1 MRDLCVMIC
10 FLTCC
15 VFHMNA
21 QVVLFDDT
29 VQSATFN
36 VGQNSWSSF
45 VANPLSN
52 QMNSS
57 ANVISNNSSTS
68 WQGIGGSCAVQ
79 ITNDTRI
86 FHIQFLSLSRSGNYQ
101 IQFSFDGSSDKY
113 FFSGNYN
120 LSEWTSQVIDLSAH
134 IGKTLSWF
142 IIYPSSNQV
151 AQTYIDNLYLD
162 GNLSEPISE
171 GVITQNHSFNN
182 LEVGIPLLTNDQARL
197 GFTEMMSEYK
207 FETTSEAVNLS
218 MDRSEWEQALRINF
232 NNFNTSSLEIFIDK
246 VGTGVN
252 LDFANNSWASIVS
265 NPLSNIVNTSS
276 YVIENNPASS
286 WKGISGTLNALVTDK
301 SIFNFQLYN
310 PNGAGNYQVQFYF
323 EGASSNKSFNGTYHG
338 GQWENIQI
346 DLSADA
352 GKKIT
357 WFWIAPTSGVIEK
370 CYFDEI
376 RITSDKVISG
386 QEASLV
392 VSTFSTLDAATRLEL
407 PLELSNLNGISFKA
421 KAIGMPISLD
431 VEVRN
436 DAGEVLQA
444 QTVSVNTEWA
454 SYELPFAA
462 INMRQI
468 KFSINSDNQVLG
480 NNDAFA
486 SAILLDDLYLLD
498 GTVAPFSIPTDDKDV
513 LQWLKESAIRYFIW
527 HYIQLDAD
535 RGVVQEISSR
545 ENHIQLSGLGM
556 SIAAFVLAEK
566 EGMLSSV
573 EAKTKISSIL
583 NWLNALDVNN
593 GVSGVLGFPQH
604 WMNSDGIPIWQN
616 ISIIDWAMCAAGIR
630 IAKQKYSDDASIVAI
645 ADVLLDKPQWD
656 QILTRNGR
664 IPKAL
669 DSSGNPIDGE
679 WGDAFSEETELIYT
693 EAIASGKLDSSILD
707 KIIRIEKKGF
717 FPSWFGSG
725 FTYNWLQ
732 LWTGTMDPFIA
743 NSKKAY
749 EFDAKTSLEVL
760 GLPLIGLTACGTLS
774 NVDGNGF
781 VSYDSY
787 VSNQGSEAHGSANSN
802 EVIQISPAPY
812 GAVLAYPFLPDAS
825 MTALREYGKT
835 GYFHPLLGFP
845 DNIRMKELPGG
856 LNDKWAPNWERFDIN
871 TAAIAMA
878 IEQVQD
884 NTISNLMLS
893 DLDFKRALEELVINT
908 QLNTLSIDKEEIEG
922 GSLIRVSVYPNPSEG
937 IFNVKLPPSP
947 FGEADSF
954 QVIDLSGKIVFA
966 KTITAKE
973 AQINI
978 DLRNY
983 ASGVYILRLSFINKV
998 QTVLL
1003 VKK

>member
-1 MRDLCVMIC
+1 MRALCVMI
-10 FLTCC
+10 LTCY

-36 VGQNSWSSF
+36 VDQNSWSSF

-57 ANVISNNSSTS
+57 ATVISNNSSSS
-68 WQGIGGSCAVQ
+68 WQGISGSCSVE

-86 FHIQFLSLSRSGNYQ
+86 FHIQFLNLSRSGNYQ
-101 IQFSFDGSSDKY
+101 IQFSFDGSSDTY
-113 FFSGNYN
+113 FFSGNYD
-120 LSEWTSQVIDLSAH
+120 LSEWTRQVIDLSEH

-142 IIYPSSNQV
+142 IIYPSANEV
-151 AQTYIDNLYLD
+151 TQTYIDNLYFD

-171 GVITQNHSFNN
+171 EVITQNHSFDQ

-207 FETTSEAVNLS
+207 LETTSEAVNLS

-232 NNFNTSSLEIFIDK
+232 NDFNTSSLDLFMDEE
-246 VGTGVN
+246 GTGVH
-252 LDFANNSWASIVS
+252 LDFENNPWASIVS
-265 NPLSNIVNTSS
+265 NPLSNTINASS
-276 YVIENNPASS
+276 YVIENNPTSS
-286 WKGISGTLNALVTDK
+286 WKGINGTLIAAVTDT
-301 SIFNFQLYN
+301 SILNFQVFN
-310 PNGAGNYQVQFYF
+310 PNGAGNYQVQLYF
-323 EGASSNKSFNGTYHG
+323 EGDASNKSFGGTYNG

-346 DLSADA
+346 DLSAYA

-357 WFWIAPTSGVIEK
+357 WFWIAPTSGVVEK
-370 CYFDEI
+370 SYFDEI
-376 RITSDKVISG
+376 HIALDNVISG

-392 VSTFSTLDAATRLEL
+392 VSTFSTLDVATRLEL
-407 PLELSNLNGISFKA
+407 PVELSNLNGISFKA
-421 KAIGMPISLD
+421 KAIGMPISLH

-436 DAGEVLQA
+436 DANEVLHA
-444 QTVSVNTEWA
+444 QTISVNAEWE

-462 INMRQI
+462 THMRQI
-468 KFSINSDNQVLG
+468 KFSIKSDNQVLG
-480 NNDAFA
+480 DKDTFA

-498 GTVAPFSIPTDDKDV
+498 DTAVPFSIPTEDEEV

-527 HYIQLDAD
+527 HYIQLDED

-545 ENHIQLSGLGM
+545 ENHVQLSGLGM

-566 EGMLSSV
+566 EGMLTPV
-573 EAKTKISSIL
+573 EAKTKIKSIL
-583 NWLNALDVNN
+583 NWLNALDVDN

-604 WMNSDGIPIWQN
+604 WMNYDGIPIWQN

-630 IAKQKYSDDASIVAI
+630 IAKQKYNDDASIVAI
-645 ADVLLDKPQWD
+645 ADALLEKPQWD
-656 QILTRNGR
+656 QILTENGR

-669 DSSGNPIDGE
+669 DTSGNPIDGE

-693 EAIASGKLDSSILD
+693 EAIASGKLDSAILD

-717 FPSWFGSG
+717 FPSWFGAG

-732 LWTGTMDPFIA
+732 LWTGTIDPFIA

-760 GLPLIGLTACGTLS
+760 GLPVIGLTACGTVS
-774 NVDGNGF
+774 NIDENGF
-781 VSYDSY
+781 VSYNSY
-787 VSNQGSEAHGSANSN
+787 VSNQGSEAHGSSNSN

-825 MTALREYGKT
+825 MTALREFGKT

-845 DNIRMKELPGG
+845 DNIRMKELSGG
-856 LNDKWAPNWERFDIN
+856 LNEKWTPNWEQFDIN

-893 DLDFKRALEELVINT
+893 DLDFKRALEELIVNT
-908 QLNTLSIDKEEIEG
+908 QLNTLSIDKEEIEDT
-922 GSLIRVSVYPNPSEG
+922 LLRVAVYPNPSEG
-937 IFNVKLPPSP
+937 IFTIELPPSL
-947 FGEADSF
+947 FGEVDSF
-954 QVIDLSGKIVFA
+954 QVINLSGNILSTKKIV
-966 KTITAKE
+966 TKE
-973 AQINI
+973 AQIKI

-983 ASGVYILRLSFINKV
+983 ASGVYILRLSFVNRV
-998 QTVLL
+998 RTVLL

>member
-1 MRDLCVMIC
+1 MRALCVIISL
-10 FLTCC
+10 FSCC

-29 VQSATFN
+29 AQAATFN
-36 VGQNSWSSF
+36 VGQNLWSSL
-45 VANPLSN
+45 VANPLRT
-52 QMNSS
+52 QLNSS
-57 ANVISNNSSTS
+57 ATVISNNSSAS
-68 WQGIGGSCAVQ
+68 WQGISGNCAVE

-86 FHIQFLSLSRSGNYQ
+86 FHIQFLNLSRSGNYQ

-113 FFSGNYN
+113 FFSGNYD
-120 LSEWTSQVIDLSAH
+120 LSEWTSQVIDLSEH

-142 IIYPSSNQV
+142 IIYPSSNEV
-151 AQTYIDNLYLD
+151 TQTYIDNLYLD

-171 GVITQNHSFNN
+171 EVIAQNHSFNN

-207 FETTSEAVNLS
+207 LETTSEAVNLS

-232 NNFNTSSLEIFIDK
+232 NDFNTSSLDLFMDE
-246 VGTGVN
+246 VGTGVH
-252 LDFANNSWASIVS
+252 LDFANNPWASIVS
-265 NPLSNIVNTSS
+265 NPLSDAVNTSS
-276 YVIENNPASS
+276 YVIENNPTSS
-286 WKGISGTLNALVTDK
+286 WKGISGTLNALVTDT
-301 SIFNFQLYN
+301 SVFNFQLYN
-310 PNGAGNYQVQFYF
+310 PNGAGNYQVQLFF
-323 EGASSNKSFNGTYHG
+323 EGDVSNKSFNGVYNG

-346 DLSADA
+346 DLSAYA

-357 WFWIAPTSGVIEK
+357 WFWIAPTSGVAEK
-370 CYFDEI
+370 SYFDEI
-376 RITSDKVISG
+376 HITSDKTISG
-386 QEASLV
+386 QEASLL

-407 PLELSNLNGISFKA
+407 PAELSNLNGISFKA

-436 DAGEVLQA
+436 DADEVLHA
-444 QTVSVNTEWA
+444 QTISVSTEWA
-454 SYELPFAA
+454 SYELPFTA
-462 INMRQI
+462 IHMRQI

-480 NNDAFA
+480 DTNAFA

-498 GTVAPFSIPTDDKDV
+498 DTVAPFSIPTEDEEV

-527 HYIQLDAD
+527 HYIQLDED

-545 ENHIQLSGLGM
+545 ENHVQLSGLGM

-566 EGMLSSV
+566 EGMLSPV

-604 WMNSDGIPIWQN
+604 WMNFEGIPIWQN
-616 ISIIDWAMCAAGIR
+616 ISTIDWAMCAAGIR
-630 IAKQKYSDDASIVAI
+630 IAKQKYNDDASIVAI
-645 ADVLLDKPQWD
+645 ADALLDKPQWD
-656 QILTRNGR
+656 QILTENGR

-669 DSSGNPIDGE
+669 DTSGNPIDGE

-693 EAIASGKLDSSILD
+693 EAIASGKLDSVILD

-717 FPSWFGSG
+717 FPSWFGAG

-732 LWTGTMDPFIA
+732 LWTGTLGPFIG

-760 GLPLIGLTACGTLS
+760 GLPLIGLTACGTVS
-774 NVDGNGF
+774 NVDENGF

-787 VSNQGSEAHGSANSN
+787 ISNQGSEAHGSLNSN

-812 GAVLAYPFLPDAS
+812 GAVLAYPFLPSSS
-825 MTALREYGKT
+825 MTALRAYGKT

-856 LNDKWAPNWERFDIN
+856 LNEKWAPNWERFDIN

-893 DLDFKRALEELVINT
+893 DLDFKTALEELILNT
-908 QLNTLSIDKEEIEG
+908 QLNTLSIDKEEIEDG
-922 GSLIRVSVYPNPSEG
+922 PLIRVSVYPNPSQG
-937 IFNVKLPPSP
+937 IFTIELPPSL
-947 FGEADSF
+947 FGEVDSF
-954 QVIDLSGKIVFA
+954 QVIDLSGNILFTKKIV
-966 KTITAKE
+966 TKE
-973 AQINI
+973 AQIKI
-978 DLRNY
+978 DLRNF
-983 ASGVYILRLSFINKV
+983 ASRVYILRLPFVNKV
-998 QTVLL
+998 QTVFL